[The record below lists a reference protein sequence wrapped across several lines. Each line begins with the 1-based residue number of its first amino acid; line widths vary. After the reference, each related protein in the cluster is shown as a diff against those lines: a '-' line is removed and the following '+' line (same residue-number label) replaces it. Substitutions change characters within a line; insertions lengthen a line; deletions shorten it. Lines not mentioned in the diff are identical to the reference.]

1 MRQRKFFVIALA
13 LALLGIVAPNASAAD
28 DSKSCKDLMA
38 SDTPAYVVCRWLATP
53 EEAAEIA
60 KFWLGNDGENMKNTL
75 PFDSPKVNCTEAG
88 NVCSDDLEGDG
99 IPHDAGDPDV
109 PGAEDDEGKPE
120 CKDGETTCSVDP
132 DTVSQEELKAA
143 AESPAGQSAK
153 TATDSGLRVWIDT
166 DLTDDWKAGKL
177 AEAVKQVAAL
187 TAQPGVI
194 GVRFSSQ
201 VGYNQTLTSAE
212 EVEKF
217 VTEASAALRKA
228 VPGKKLAI
236 HTVIPL
242 FGCGANDAC
251 KTEIAKKYPTL
262 DPELFTRLLAAGT
275 VDQLGLDDGHLAT
288 EFTTWK
294 IDAAEAQR
302 NQWIQ
307 VRARAWDAYAQIAAE
322 DAVFTAPDSSKLTA
336 EQAEKTI
343 TERVAAVLQADAA
356 ETVTLWTRWQDPNG
370 TVNRVL
376 GAKLADNPT
385 WEKLKLLGSV
395 KPRLATIYDP
405 AAPEVDVATDMK
417 KLAEVFGQL
426 YVRG

>member
-1 MRQRKFFVIALA
+1 MRLRKLFVIGLA
-13 LALLGIVAPNASAAD
+13 LALLGIVSPASAQD

-60 KFWLGNDGENMKNTL
+60 KFWLGNDGENMKNTQ

-99 IPHDAGDPDV
+99 IAREIGDPDV
-109 PGAEDDEGKPE
+109 PGAEEDEGKPE
-120 CKDGETTCSVDP
+120 CKEGEQCSVDP
-132 DTVSQEELKAA
+132 DTVSQESIAQAAQTPSGLAVKAA
-143 AESPAGQSAK
+143 A
-153 TATDSGLRVWIDT
+153 DSGMRVWIDT
-166 DLTDDWKAGKL
+166 DLADDWKAGTL
-177 AEAVKQVAAL
+177 AEAVKGIAAL
-187 TAQPGVI
+187 TAQPSVV
-194 GVRFSSQ
+194 GVRFGSQ

-212 EVEKF
+212 EIEKF
-217 VTEASAALRKA
+217 VTEASAALRKLL
-228 VPGKKLAI
+228 PGKKLAI
-236 HTVIPL
+236 HTVMPL

-251 KTEIAKKYPTL
+251 KTEIAKKYPLL

-288 EFTTWK
+288 EFGTWK

-336 EQAEKTI
+336 QQAEKTI
-343 TERVAAVLQADAA
+343 TERVAAPLQADAA
-356 ETVTLWTRWQDPNG
+356 ETVTLWTRWQNPDG

-376 GAKLADNPT
+376 GEKLADNAT

-405 AAPEVDVATDMK
+405 ATPEVDAATDLK
-417 KLAEVFGQL
+417 KLAEVFGQI